1 MRWLLFIVIAA
12 MGMFK
17 GHSQALVQTY
27 TDRCTGQTMVYTV
40 QMNGSTVV
48 AYYNRSRVFTAAEFT
63 NGTLISWL
71 EETYAWWQALSPCS
85 TNNATN
91 NTTQQTTQN
100 ATTNATNAANNATSN
115 ATNNATSGTTQTT
128 TTGTTGTTNTGST
141 NTGTTNT
148 NTSSNGNTG
157 STSTGSTSSGS
168 SSGNG
173 SSSSSSGSSSGSS
186 SSGSSGSGNE
196 SGGSG
201 SGSNNSSG
209 GDSGSTSNDNSGGDN
224 SGNDS
229 GGDTSGD
236 SGSGGSE
243 DNSGDNSSDNNDNS
257 SSDDNSSGDGD
268 SGDGDSSGESESDSS
283 EEGSESN
290 ENSESEEGEG
300 EGSDE
305 SSEESSEEESESEE
319 VEEDEQTEEESDESS
334 EEESEEESDEEESS
348 DEESEDE
355 DEDEEQEEST
365 NEDEEEEDEE
375 ERERKLAPPIVT
387 ANLVT
392 MQMIDGVLTNAAS
405 FGFSQSSLTG
415 EDTYAANAMI
425 WSNLKQ
431 YSLNL
436 SKSHVFFN
444 YDRPIENMVLDEDT
458 GKYYN
463 FGTTYGRG
471 SVMKVQSLSA
481 GYMRMFSTH
490 IATAGI
496 SDVYMGQKENAW
508 KGFVGGWAI
517 TGMSIFLQDSKPILT
532 AELTV
537 FGTKPFNF
545 KKWDRLTISPMLAY
559 SMTPIT
565 FDINLMYPTGNY
577 HGTWI
582 AGSNFDFNLT
592 QRFKANIG
600 GTLIGNTGPGVPL
613 SWALTVGSRFQF

>member
-1 MRWLLFIVIAA
+1 MKKLLFIVIAA

-48 AYYNRSRVFTAAEFT
+48 AYYNRSRVFTAAEFS
-63 NGTLISWL
+63 NGTLQGWL

-209 GDSGSTSNDNSGGDN
+209 GDSGGTSNDNSGGDN

-532 AELTV
+532 AALTV
-537 FGTKPFNF
+537 FGTKPFTF

-613 SWALTVGSRFQF
+613 SWAITVGSRFQF

>member
-48 AYYNRSRVFTAAEFT
+48 AYYNRSRVFTAAEFS
-63 NGTLISWL
+63 NGTLQGWL

-209 GDSGSTSNDNSGGDN
+209 GDSGGTSNDNSGGDN

-532 AELTV
+532 AALTV

-613 SWALTVGSRFQF
+613 SWAITVGSRFQF

>member
-48 AYYNRSRVFTAAEFT
+48 AYYNRSRVFTAAEFS
-63 NGTLISWL
+63 NGTLQGWL

-209 GDSGSTSNDNSGGDN
+209 GDSGGTSNDNSGGDN

-405 FGFSQSSLTG
+405 FGYSQSSLTG

-532 AELTV
+532 AALTV